1 MVVLNRREL
10 GRQQIN
16 SLLRGEKSRQRLRRG
31 SPRDD
36 SREERVANSITGS
49 ADIQKG
55 VTLLH
60 NWVGIVGLCQDSIGL

>member
-16 SLLRGEKSRQRLRRG
+16 SLLRGEKSRLRRG

>member
-10 GRQQIN
+10 GRQQMN

-36 SREERVANSITGS
+36 SREERVANRHPERG
-49 ADIQKG
+49 
-55 VTLLH
+55 
-60 NWVGIVGLCQDSIGL
+60 DSTAQLGGYCRPMPG